1 MAENKFLLI
10 PGPTQIP
17 NRVLTAGAQPMVS
30 HRSGEFVAI
39 FNELRENCKSIF
51 KTKEEV
57 LIMTCSGSGSMEAAL
72 INFLRRGD
80 KVLAVSVG
88 NFGDRWRDIAE
99 AYGFQVD
106 YLSFPWGQA
115 ADPQAIADKLAA
127 DVNKEIKAILVQ
139 HHETSTGVYNP
150 LPEISR
156 VRGDHPALLMVDAI
170 SGLAACPLEMDAW
183 GLDVVVASS
192 QKALM
197 TPPGLSLIGVSQ
209 KAWAAAENS
218 DIPKFYLDLKK
229 AKKYAADGQ
238 TPFTPAVSLVYA
250 MNEAVKMIVEEGV
263 DQTIARHYRRR
274 DVVRAALQAMGLRL
288 LADESCAGGVLTAF
302 YTPENIPPKAL
313 TTAMNQSY
321 QVAMAGGMGKLKPT
335 TLRFAHLGYMR
346 DLELAAGIV
355 ALEMALLANGYSLQ
369 PGAAIAAAEGVWGRQ

>member
-1 MAENKFLLI
+1 MSLFVHQIRPLRWHQKE
-10 PGPTQIP
+10 QIP
-17 NRVLTAGAQPMVS
+17 HVNLIREFATKYSYETIAFPYIRYLKKEDAIVINILDAIRQNTTIEQNIDPIDS
-30 HRSGEFVAI
+30 HYF
-39 FNELRENCKSIF
+39 F

-229 AKKYAADGQ
+229 AKKYGNAQ
-238 TPFTPAVSLVYA
+238 
-250 MNEAVKMIVEEGV
+250 
-263 DQTIARHYRRR
+263 
-274 DVVRAALQAMGLRL
+274 
-288 LADESCAGGVLTAF
+288 
-302 YTPENIPPKAL
+302 
-313 TTAMNQSY
+313 
-321 QVAMAGGMGKLKPT
+321 
-335 TLRFAHLGYMR
+335 
-346 DLELAAGIV
+346 
-355 ALEMALLANGYSLQ
+355 
-369 PGAAIAAAEGVWGRQ
+369 